1 MTVVLALQ
9 CADGLVVACDSQIT
23 DPGRGLSY
31 PAQKLH
37 SLGTH
42 AAWGGSGSRAVL
54 YDIEQIFDAEPE
66 AIIEAPDI
74 GRALQQRVLPLL
86 QHHYDTFIGDVP
98 GDKPGAT
105 PATYVLAAGYAGDRP
120 FIIDID

>member
-37 SLGTH
+37 SL
-42 AAWGGSGSRAVL
+42 VNPKFPL
-54 YDIEQIFDAEPE
+54 V
-66 AIIEAPDI
+66 
-74 GRALQQRVLPLL
+74 GRV
-86 QHHYDTFIGDVP
+86 
-98 GDKPGAT
+98 
-105 PATYVLAAGYAGDRP
+105 
-120 FIIDID
+120 